1 MAWPLVLG
9 GAVIGAGAG
18 MGLAAGLGPKEE
30 PLWKK
35 LLVGGVGGG
44 AIGAAGGA
52 ALGPAAGAGAGG
64 TGVGVG
70 GTGIATAP
78 PVSVS
83 GAATLTPTAP
93 ALYGTGMPVAGGLGS
108 PVLTP
113 GMIHPLA
120 ANAAGQ
126 SAGATLMPLAGAS
139 ATPSVV
145 APTTGFVASGP
156 SATGLIQPL
165 GNIGTSTGTNIGG
178 KGISL
183 ASTKIGSGTALG
195 PTAVGSPSASGE
207 LGISAYNAL
216 RGVGQAAID
225 NPLMTGTLALGGGAI
240 LLPGGEND
248 NEKGYESKYG
258 RGDNSWTSGG
268 SDEERRRAFSSGVS
282 QYYNQFG
289 GGFTGGVGRSFF
301 S

>member
-64 TGVGVG
+64 TGAGVG
-70 GTGIATAP
+70 G
-78 PVSVS
+78 
-83 GAATLTPTAP
+83 
-93 ALYGTGMPVAGGLGS
+93 
-108 PVLTP
+108 
-113 GMIHPLA
+113 
-120 ANAAGQ
+120 
-126 SAGATLMPLAGAS
+126 AGATGGVAGS
-139 ATPSVV
+139 GGVV
-145 APTTGFVASGP
+145 AAEAVPIATGPGFVAAGSE
-156 SATGLIQPL
+156 ATPLIAPL
-165 GNIGTSTGTNIGG
+165 TNIGTTTGTGIGQG
-178 KGISL
+178 GLTLGSTSL
-183 ASTKIGSGTALG
+183 GSGTALG
-195 PTAVGSPSASGE
+195 PTAMGAPSVGGE
-207 LGISAYNAL
+207 LGIGAYNAL